1 MIFCRLML
9 NGPGEEVRR
18 EYEKAGV
25 QEFLKRSSSMLSVLR
40 IQYAYELIQN
50 QDGEAA
56 QKWIELFERAGK
68 NYPFDGDI
76 ASERELI
83 SYVDLL

>member
-1 MIFCRLML
+1 M
-9 NGPGEEVRR
+9 P
-18 EYEKAGV
+18 
-25 QEFLKRSSSMLSVLR
+25 SVLR

-56 QKWIELFERAGK
+56 QKWLKLFERAGK

-83 SYVDLL
+83 SYVDHL